1 MNHTSTWSKF
11 VQELRSD
18 SGWRVV
24 LAAAVGY
31 GLGLTVLPFVTL
43 GAFAPSLEKAFG
55 WSRAQV
61 QGSIV
66 CITAATL
73 LAGWAVGWLTD
84 RYGVRTVGAVS
95 HIGLAS
101 GLFLL
106 TLASGDIYWW
116 YATWF
121 YMSFVALGTTPITWT
136 RGISGWFDAGRGVAL
151 ALALAASGIVSFFG
165 IPLISVLIGK
175 YDWRAG
181 YLAMAAVVLLLA
193 VPVTWFVFPR
203 KSTRPSLLV
212 KGAAAVVVPGAE
224 IGEVLRDYRFWL
236 LFVSTFAIG
245 FALGGFVP
253 NFIPLLVGNG
263 LTLPVAA
270 SFMGMYGMCAIFARL
285 AAGFAMD
292 RLWAPAVGCLFLPCA
307 AVGCLI
313 LASGTINLYL
323 IGLVAIC
330 FALASG
336 AEFDV
341 VPFLSA
347 KYFGLR
353 NYSKVY
359 SIQWTGFTVAA
370 GIAPVVWGRV
380 YDVNKSYE
388 MILYVAAA
396 LFVLAAVVLLGMG
409 KYPVFAG
416 QDRDSSEPALK
427 PAGAS
432 A

>member
-1 MNHTSTWSKF
+1 MSQTTTWSKF

-24 LAAAVGY
+24 LAAAIGY

-43 GAFAPSLEKAFG
+43 GTFAVPLEKAFG

-66 CITAATL
+66 FITAATL
-73 LAGWAVGWLTD
+73 LGGWAVGWLTD
-84 RYGVRTVGAVS
+84 RYGVRTVGTIS

-136 RGISGWFDAGRGVAL
+136 RGISGWFDSGRGVAL
-151 ALALAASGIVSFFG
+151 ALALSASGIVSF
-165 IPLISVLIGK
+165 IATPSIAILIGK

-181 YLAMAAVVLLLA
+181 YLVMSLAVLLIA
-193 VPVTWFVFPR
+193 VPVTWFIFP
-203 KSTRPSLLV
+203 KQSTRPALLI
-212 KGAAAVVVPGAE
+212 KGATAAVVPGAE
-224 IGEVLRDYRFWL
+224 MGEVLRDFRFWL
-236 LFVSTFAIG
+236 LFVSTLAIG

-270 SFMGMYGMCAIFARL
+270 SFMGLYAMAAIFARL

-292 RLWAPAVGCLFLPCA
+292 RVWAPAVACLFMPFA

-313 LASGTINLYL
+313 LATGTTNLYL
-323 IGLVAIC
+323 IGFAAIC

-347 KYFGLR
+347 KYFGVR

-370 GIAPVVWGRV
+370 GVAPVIFGRV

-388 MILYVAAA
+388 IILYVAAA
-396 LFVLAAVVLLGMG
+396 LFVLAGVILLGMG
-409 KYPVFAG
+409 RYPVFAG
-416 QDRDSSEPALK
+416 QDRDSSGPALK
-427 PAGAS
+427 PAEAS

>member
-1 MNHTSTWSKF
+1 MSQTTTWSKF

-43 GAFAPSLEKAFG
+43 GAFVPSLEKAFG

-61 QGSIV
+61 QGSII

-73 LAGWAVGWLTD
+73 IGGWAVGWLTD
-84 RYGVRTVGAVS
+84 RYGVRTVGALS
-95 HIGLAS
+95 HIGLGS

-106 TLASGDIYWW
+106 SQASGDIYWW

-121 YMSFVALGTTPITWT
+121 YMSFVALGTTPISWT

-151 ALALAASGIVSFFG
+151 ALALAASGVVSF
-165 IPLISVLIGK
+165 IATPSISVLIGK

-181 YLAMAAVVLLLA
+181 YLAMAAIVLLVA
-193 VPVTWFVFPR
+193 VPVTWFVFPK
-203 KSTRPSLLV
+203 KSTRPSLV
-212 KGAAAVVVPGAE
+212 GKGTTAAVVPGAE
-224 IGEVLRDYRFWL
+224 IGEALRDYRFWL

-253 NFIPLLVGNG
+253 NFVPLLVGNG

-270 SFMGMYGMCAIFARL
+270 SFVGLYAMAAIFARL
-285 AAGFAMD
+285 IAGFAMD
-292 RLWAPAVGCLFLPCA
+292 RVWAPAVACLFMPFA

-313 LASGTINLYL
+313 LATGTTNLSL
-323 IGLVAIC
+323 IGFASIC

-347 KYFGLR
+347 KYFGVR

-359 SIQWTGFTVAA
+359 SVQWIGFTVAA
-370 GIAPVVWGRV
+370 GVAPAVFGRV
-380 YDVNKSYE
+380 YDVTKSYQS
-388 MILYVAAA
+388 ILYVAAV
-396 LFVLAAVVLLGMG
+396 LFVLAGVILLGMG
-409 KYPVFAG
+409 RYPVFAG
-416 QDRDSSEPALK
+416 QDRDSEPALK
-427 PAGAS
+427 PAEAGA
-432 A
+432 